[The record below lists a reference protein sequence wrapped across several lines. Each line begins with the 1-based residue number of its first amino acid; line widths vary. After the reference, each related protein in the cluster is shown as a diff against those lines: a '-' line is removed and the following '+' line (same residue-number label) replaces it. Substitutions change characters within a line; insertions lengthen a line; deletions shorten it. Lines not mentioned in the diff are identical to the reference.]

1 MGEAPVRSR
10 WVPRLIVAVG
20 LVAALIMGWLGLW
33 QAQVFANQ
41 GKSAAAAITGEPV
54 QPLDASVT
62 GDTVGGLWGHTVS
75 VSGHYL
81 PGQQV
86 LVVGKDGTGRVVTA
100 FQLPDGRVVAIARGV
115 GSGLE
120 VPPSGDMT
128 QTGVFLPTEAAAD
141 WTVPSGTFGSVR
153 LQALAQVWPQPVV
166 SGYVTLDASDAQ
178 AQGLSAAAVVLPTLD
193 GQFRNA
199 GYALQWWAFAA
210 FALVMSVLIAR
221 NYRRRGMQLSDGD

>member
-1 MGEAPVRSR
+1 MGKAPGRSP

-20 LVAALIMGWLGLW
+20 VVAALIMGWLGLW
-33 QAQVFANQ
+33 QAQVFVDQ

-54 QPLDASVT
+54 AALDASVT
-62 GDTVGGLWGHTVS
+62 GDDVNRLWGRTVS
-75 VSGHYL
+75 VTGHYV
-81 PGQQV
+81 PAQQV
-86 LVVGKDGTGRVVTA
+86 LVFGTDGTGRVVTA
-100 FQLPDGRVVAIARGV
+100 FQLADGRVVAIARGI
-115 GSGLE
+115 GSGHE
-120 VPPSGDMT
+120 VPPSGDLT

-141 WTVPSGTFGSVR
+141 HTVPSGTYGSVR

-166 SGYVTLDASDAQ
+166 SGYVTLDASEAK
-178 AQGLSAAAVVLPTLD
+178 AQGLSAVAVVLPTLD

-221 NYRRRGMQLSDGD
+221 NYRRRGLELGD

>member
-1 MGEAPVRSR
+1 MGERPVRSP

-20 LVAALIMGWLGLW
+20 VLAALVMGWLGLW

-54 QPLDASVT
+54 KALDASVT
-62 GDTVGGLWGHTVS
+62 GDAVGGLWGHTVT
-75 VSGHYL
+75 VTGHYVAA
-81 PGQQV
+81 QQV

-100 FQLPDGRVVAIARGV
+100 FLLSDGRVVAVARGV
-115 GSGLE
+115 GSGRE
-120 VPPSGDMT
+120 IPPSGELT

-141 WTVPSGTFGSVR
+141 WTVPSGSYGSVR
-153 LQALAQVWPQPVV
+153 LQALAQVWPQPLVE
-166 SGYVTLDASDAQ
+166 GYMTLDAADAHG
-178 AQGLSAAAVVLPTLD
+178 QGLGAAAVVLPTLD

-221 NYRRRGMQLSDGD
+221 NYRRRGMQLSDAD